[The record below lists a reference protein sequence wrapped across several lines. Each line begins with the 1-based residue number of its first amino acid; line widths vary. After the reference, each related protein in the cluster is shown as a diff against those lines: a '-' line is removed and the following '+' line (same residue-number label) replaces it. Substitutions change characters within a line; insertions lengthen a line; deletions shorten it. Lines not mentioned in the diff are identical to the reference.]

1 MSQLLSIKQGDSDTL
16 CETITGLSSLTG
28 YTAKMY
34 IVDCAGTEVDT
45 LDGTIDGLVITYQI
59 VNESSKAYP
68 IGSHEFETKIF
79 DDIDHVYTPTEGKFI
94 VDPVIEEDPS

>member
-16 CETITGLSSLTG
+16 CETITGLSSL
-28 YTAKMY
+28 
-34 IVDCAGTEVDT
+34 DCAGTEVDT

-59 VNESSKAYP
+59 FNESSKAYP
-68 IGSHEFETKIF
+68 IGIHEFETKIF

-94 VDPVIEEDPS
+94 VDPVIEEDPE